1 MLLLFATHTYSMSA
15 DWTNIVSDSRLHDYK
30 VSMSYAYLL
39 PDIRVDTVSYVSD
52 CGNAVIFLS
61 AVLG

>member
-1 MLLLFATHTYSMSA
+1 MSA